1 MNRIVA
7 AQQFRRAVMSIL
19 TVATALPFSG
29 VFAQVAPTAYGK
41 VPNARQIEWYH
52 REMQMFVHFGMNTFT
67 NLEWGTGSESPN
79 SFAPTAL
86 DCGQWCRTA
95 KNAGFKSMILV
106 AKHHDGFCIW
116 PSAQTTHDVAS
127 SSWRNGAGD
136 VVKEFT
142 DSCAKYGLKA
152 GIYLSCGDFHHDGT
166 VPNYEQFYLD
176 QTKELI
182 KNYGVI
188 REMWWDGANNA
199 MTASSFY
206 RITDSIHAIQPLCA
220 IWSDAAGRNRTAEMR
235 WNGNETATNGD
246 PCWATM
252 DSAWSNANTGILT
265 GPCYVPAE
273 GDISIRDGWFWHST
287 GTLKTLA
294 ALINAYC
301 YSVGRN
307 GGLLMNVPPDTRGRM
322 VSGDSIRVDSL
333 GMWVYGT
340 FDTNLA
346 AGATVTSLHPRGTG
360 FEPANLVDGQES
372 TCYAALDANRTDTIT
387 FNLGSSKTFDAI
399 MVQEVNTLGQR
410 TTGWAIQYSTNGTT
424 WNPVTGATGKQSI
437 GYKWIIRITTAVT
450 ASYVRL
456 CITAGN
462 ACPALHTFG
471 LYRQGYVHQ
480 PTTAAAPPSSTRP
493 PRGQGFTVYLA
504 GQPIV
509 LPASFAGKTV
519 SVALLDLKGRV
530 VRQMTAKA
538 GAGASLSD
546 ALVLDNGV
554 YVARVRCG
562 AAGKTSVQ
570 PFVAFRR

>member
-19 TVATALPFSG
+19 TVATALPVSG

-199 MTASSFY
+199 MTAS
-206 RITDSIHAIQPLCA
+206 
-220 IWSDAAGRNRTAEMR
+220 
-235 WNGNETATNGD
+235 
-246 PCWATM
+246 
-252 DSAWSNANTGILT
+252 
-265 GPCYVPAE
+265 
-273 GDISIRDGWFWHST
+273 
-287 GTLKTLA
+287 
-294 ALINAYC
+294 
-301 YSVGRN
+301 
-307 GGLLMNVPPDTRGRM
+307 
-322 VSGDSIRVDSL
+322 
-333 GMWVYGT
+333 
-340 FDTNLA
+340 
-346 AGATVTSLHPRGTG
+346 
-360 FEPANLVDGQES
+360 
-372 TCYAALDANRTDTIT
+372 
-387 FNLGSSKTFDAI
+387 
-399 MVQEVNTLGQR
+399 
-410 TTGWAIQYSTNGTT
+410 
-424 WNPVTGATGKQSI
+424 
-437 GYKWIIRITTAVT
+437 
-450 ASYVRL
+450 
-456 CITAGN
+456 
-462 ACPALHTFG
+462 
-471 LYRQGYVHQ
+471 
-480 PTTAAAPPSSTRP
+480 
-493 PRGQGFTVYLA
+493 
-504 GQPIV
+504 
-509 LPASFAGKTV
+509 
-519 SVALLDLKGRV
+519 
-530 VRQMTAKA
+530 
-538 GAGASLSD
+538 
-546 ALVLDNGV
+546 
-554 YVARVRCG
+554 
-562 AAGKTSVQ
+562 
-570 PFVAFRR
+570 